1 MRLTDIIVKRLPAPS
16 GGNKVIYDET
26 VKGFG
31 VRVTR
36 AGARAFV
43 LNYRRKSDGR
53 ERRYTIGSYP
63 DWGAAAAREE
73 AKRLKREI
81 DGGADPIGELEISRG
96 APTVIDLCTRFLED
110 HLPRV
115 RPARGATYHQQVS
128 IDILPALGR
137 MKVAAVSHADV
148 DAFHRKISARAP
160 TMPTARWR
168 ASRRC
173 SRCRCVGV
181 GAAITRARVSSATRR
196 ASGTAT

>member
-16 GGNKVIYDET
+16 AAKVIYDET

-63 DWGAAAAREE
+63 DWGAAAGAG

-81 DGGADPIGELEISRG
+81 DGGDPIGELEISRG

-115 RPARGATYHQQVS
+115 RPRSVRDLSSAGQHRHLASARSHEGRCQAMPTSTPFTARSARERRPCQPRAGVPLE
-128 IDILPALGR
+128 DVLVVGALGLAQR
-137 MKVAAVSHADV
+137 
-148 DAFHRKISARAP
+148 
-160 TMPTARWR
+160 
-168 ASRRC
+168 
-173 SRCRCVGV
+173 
-181 GAAITRARVSSATRR
+181 
-196 ASGTAT
+196 

>member
-16 GGNKVIYDET
+16 GGNKVIYDDA

-96 APTVIDLCTRFLED
+96 APTVIDLCTA
-110 HLPRV
+110 PR
-115 RPARGATYHQQVS
+115 RPPAPRAPGPRSATFINRSARHPA
-128 IDILPALGR
+128 ALG
-137 MKVAAVSHADV
+137 HAEG
-148 DAFHRKISARAP
+148 
-160 TMPTARWR
+160 
-168 ASRRC
+168 
-173 SRCRCVGV
+173 RCREPC
-181 GAAITRARVSSATRR
+181 RR
-196 ASGTAT
+196 